1 MKVRHPQAGMGV
13 VRSVGENVAEIRFD
27 DGTRRVSPQTSELE
41 SAEEETMATPGA
53 KGEVVPMDRVIR
65 DTVDEVISQLN
76 LEVDGGTVTG
86 LAERWKDG
94 KMVLHP
100 ADPTLQTKEVPIETF
115 FHKIVMMRNNLR
127 TLEAKVNAHS
137 VLSDGDKFELQQY
150 IARCYDSMTTFNVLF
165 KDKDDQFSTK

>member
-27 DGTRRVSPQTSELE
+27 DGTRRISPQTSELE

-53 KGEVVPMDRVIR
+53 AGDVVPMARVIR

-76 LEVDGGTVTG
+76 LEVDGGTLTG
-86 LAERWKDG
+86 LAVRWKDG

-100 ADPTLQTKEVPIETF
+100 SDPTLQTKEVPIETF

-127 TLEAKVNAHS
+127 MLEAKVNAHAG
-137 VLSDGDKFELQQY
+137 LSDGDKFELHQY
-150 IARCYDSMTTFNVLF
+150 ITRCYGSMTTFNVLF